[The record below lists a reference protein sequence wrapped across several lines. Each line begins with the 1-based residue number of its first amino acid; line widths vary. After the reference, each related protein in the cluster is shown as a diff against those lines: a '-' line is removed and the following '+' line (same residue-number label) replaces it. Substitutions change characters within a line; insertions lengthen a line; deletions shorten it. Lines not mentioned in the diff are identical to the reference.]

1 MVWLIGHRHSE
12 SGGNSDAQTY
22 RHRATSRLHR
32 KQTCGSVIRRSH
44 DVWLPKRLE
53 VPCRRRPARCLSHL
67 WQDWEMTKKSLRA
80 TLKDLNARRR
90 LALFV
95 GAGVSMGCGLPS
107 WNELVRRV
115 VESVW
120 RHDQALAGELLAK
133 PNGLAAR
140 YSKRQ
145 AGARFNSIVH
155 DCLYRDDLDLSA
167 TVQAIA
173 ASGIDNICTF
183 NFDDLLE
190 EAFQIAGLEPDIATP
205 NEAFTSRDHRTRIFH
220 PHGFLSR
227 FYEAGDIETA
237 NIVFSE
243 DDYNALYSDPY
254 SWANVSQLMLLS
266 GFSVLFIGLSMQ
278 DPNLRRLIDV
288 SRARGFNQQHFAVF
302 RDPMRGADDVDRATK
317 LRRLTELDLKSLG
330 ITPWFVDD
338 HSTIAEILESISV
351 ASKDHNSPPHS

>member
-1 MVWLIGHRHSE
+1 M
-12 SGGNSDAQTY
+12 T
-22 RHRATSRLHR
+22 
-32 KQTCGSVIRRSH
+32 RR
-44 DVWLPKRLE
+44 
-53 VPCRRRPARCLSHL
+53 
-67 WQDWEMTKKSLRA
+67 SLRA
-80 TLKDLNARRR
+80 TLKDLNSKRR

-95 GAGVSMGCGLPS
+95 GAGISMGCGLPS

-120 RHDQALAGELLAK
+120 RHDGALAAELLSR
-133 PNGLAAR
+133 PNGIAAR
-140 YSKRQ
+140 YSKRE
-145 AGARFNSIVH
+145 AGTRFNSIVH
-155 DCLYRDDLDLSA
+155 NCLYQDDLNLSP

-173 ASGIDNICTF
+173 ASGIENICTF

-205 NEAFTSRDHRTRIFH
+205 NEAFASRDLRTRIFH

-237 NIVFSE
+237 SIVFSE

-254 SWANVSQLMLLS
+254 SWANVSLLMLLS
-266 GFSVLFIGLSMQ
+266 GFSVLFIGLSLQ

-288 SRARGFNQQHFAVF
+288 SRARGFNQQHFAIF
-302 RDPMRGADDVDRATK
+302 KDPMRAADDTDQARK

-338 HSTIAEILESISV
+338 HSTIAEILGSISV
-351 ASKDHNSPPHS
+351 APPEHEEDGSK